1 MKPRTIAGG
10 CIALAGAGLMA
21 LGALTWL
28 PNWQRWNAIYAYD
41 NFLFADV
48 HDKARAAQV
57 FDQLFAAAKT
67 TKKDP
72 ILKARLADISLI
84 IADQTEDDRAYE
96 AQRALAYTNIVS
108 SLKAAPP
115 QPAVWYNL
123 ALVESSDGT
132 IDPDVVSAF
141 DMSIKTGERYGQ
153 LVFPRLTFCAVH
165 WTALPKPQQQQC
177 IGQVRLVSG
186 PLSPYWQGYF
196 YSLDA
201 VVQGKMI
208 SLLAQANVEP
218 PAPPPVPRRQKDA
231 REDNGA

>member
-10 CIALAGAGLMA
+10 GIALAGAGLMA
-21 LGALTWL
+21 LGALTWG

-48 HDKARAAQV
+48 HDKTQAAQV
-57 FDQLFAAAKT
+57 FDALFAASKT

-123 ALVESSDGT
+123 ALAESSDGQ
-132 IDPDVVSAF
+132 IEPGVISAF
-141 DMSIKTGERYGQ
+141 DMSIKTGERFGQ

-165 WTALPKPQQQQC
+165 WAALPEAQQQQC
-177 IGQVRLVSG
+177 IGQVRLING
-186 PLSPYWQGYF
+186 PLNPYWQGYYF
-196 YSLDA
+196 SLDA
-201 VVQGKMI
+201 VVQSKMNG
-208 SLLAQANVEP
+208 LLAQAHVD
-218 PAPPPVPRRQKDA
+218 PPVPPVQRRQRSASENK
-231 REDNGA
+231 ES